1 MTRSV
6 YKRNRHLLSLK
17 DRQDVSLML
26 LKMLH
31 GFCVQ
36 NNIRYSL
43 AYGTLIGAVRHK
55 GFIPWDDDIDVM
67 MLRPDYERFCATFK
81 VEGAS
86 LHCHQNKPD
95 CFIGFARICD
105 DVYTNSIKN
114 SWLCGGGHTGV
125 WIDIFPV
132 DNVED
137 DPVTYDQHYRQ
148 MQFLHGDIY
157 KYRARLNGIYK
168 TNKLRTN
175 ILAAFLTLPP
185 FHQILKKKAI
195 RFVDKY
201 INEMKRVPFGTT
213 GHYSQLA
220 IPGSGSKNYLD
231 IEWFSDFI
239 LLDFEDSKFYV
250 MKGYDAVLRSAY
262 GDYMQLPPEDQRT
275 PLHEYQFFYWKGEP
289 GIKYE

>member
-1 MTRSV
+1 M
-6 YKRNRHLLSLK
+6 KNRHLLSLK

-26 LKMLH
+26 LKKLH
-31 GFCVQ
+31 DFCVR
-36 NNIRYSL
+36 NNILYSL

-67 MLRPDYERFCATFK
+67 MLRPDYERFCTTFSSK
-81 VEGAS
+81 GTS
-86 LHCHQNKPD
+86 LHCHQNEPG

-114 SWLCGGGHTGV
+114 SWLCGGGYTGV

-132 DNVED
+132 DSVED
-137 DPVTYDQHYRQ
+137 DLLTYEQHYHD
-148 MQFLHGDIY
+148 MQKLHGELY

-168 TNKLRTN
+168 TNKLKTN
-175 ILAAFLTLPP
+175 ILAAILTLPP

-195 RFVDKY
+195 QFVDNY
-201 INEMKRVPFGTT
+201 IQEMTRVPLNSTH
-213 GHYSQLA
+213 HYSQLA

-231 IEWFSDFI
+231 SDLFSHFV

-250 MKGYDAVLRSAY
+250 MEGYDSVLRNAY
-262 GDYMQLPPEDQRT
+262 GNYMQLPPEDQRK
-275 PLHEYQFFYWKGEP
+275 PLHEYQFFYWKKELHD
-289 GIKYE
+289 E